1 MSSQYPAVV
10 GYMLINQI
18 GGGRFSIVFCA
29 INFLMHLIATCKLIT
44 FTHATTPA
52 ICKSTEKEV
61 PIHSILKHPHILEFL
76 NAIVVETKHVHLYVL
91 GIYMLMELTGS
102 GDLFNKIIPDM
113 GIKDDVA
120 HLYFNDYIH
129 SQGMCHHDLKPLN
142 LDELYSTELINV
154 WGISIILYAMFAG
167 NTLWDKPTT
176 ASPEFT
182 YYISSSIFDK
192 QPWSC
197 FTIEALYISSII
209 CGLLTIDPCNIL
221 TLADAFQHPWC
232 IHPSQL
238 TSQMPSVLTEQLTA
252 PLHTNSDMVLAVP
265 DLHMSSHKDHDAN
278 ADEDREGD
286 VNTNK
291 DEPMP
296 STQLSQFTQSL
307 MLFMCLSLYLLTPN

>member
-1 MSSQYPAVV
+1 
-10 GYMLINQI
+10 
-18 GGGRFSIVFCA
+18 
-29 INFLMHLIATCKLIT
+29 MHLIATCKLIT

-76 NAIVVETKHVHLYVL
+76 NAIVVETKHVHLTTYTPKACATMTSSPYKL
-91 GIYMLMELTGS
+91 KGS
-102 GDLFNKIIPDM
+102 GCMCALTKCC
-113 GIKDDVA
+113 GSL
-120 HLYFNDYIH
+120 LY
-129 SQGMCHHDLKPLN
+129 MAPKLN

-197 FTIEALYISSII
+197 FTIEAL
-209 CGLLTIDPCNIL
+209 LH
-221 TLADAFQHPWC
+221 TLPNS
-232 IHPSQL
+232 PSQL